1 MPTSETDHPPE
12 AGAYADSAR
21 EAPAVA
27 APPQT
32 LVGKLMAIAG
42 VLVSLLFLANLTMGG
57 IIPLEIPD
65 AIPVIGNLDEVFF
78 TGVLLASLS
87 YLGLPLIP
95 NFRSAGQAYRRLDGP
110 KL

>member
-1 MPTSETDHPPE
+1 MPASETDLPPNVNP
-12 AGAYADSAR
+12 YASPH
-21 EAPAVA
+21 EAPAPA
-27 APPQT
+27 SPPQT
-32 LVGKLMAIAG
+32 LFGKLMAIAG

-87 YLGLPLIP
+87 YLGIPLIP
-95 NFRSAGQAYRRLDGP
+95 NFRAHARPLRIDGP
-110 KL
+110 KR

>member
-1 MPTSETDHPPE
+1 MPASETDYPPE

-21 EAPAVA
+21 DAPVSA

-32 LVGKLMAIAG
+32 LVGKLVAIAG
-42 VLVSLLFLANLTMGG
+42 VLVSLLFLANLTFGG
-57 IIPLEIPD
+57 VIPLEIPD

-87 YLGLPLIP
+87 YLGIPLIP
-95 NFRSAGQAYRRLDGP
+95 NFRAMGTPLRIDGP
-110 KL
+110 KR